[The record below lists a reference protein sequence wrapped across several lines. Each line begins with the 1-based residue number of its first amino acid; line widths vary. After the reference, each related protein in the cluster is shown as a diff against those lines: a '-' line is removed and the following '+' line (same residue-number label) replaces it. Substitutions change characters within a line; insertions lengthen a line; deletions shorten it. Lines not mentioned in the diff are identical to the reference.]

1 MPSCVTAGQYLMRA
15 ELLALHGAFD
25 QGGAQFYTECAQ
37 IQVTGSG
44 TSNPATV
51 QFPGAYTATDPG
63 ILVGIYDGNGQPFMG
78 GQPYTVPGPELL
90 SCSGGG
96 GGAPPPTPVSSTAP
110 TPTTMITSV
119 LTRPSAVPTPVVS
132 NPSPAAGSGST
143 AAILTQ
149 CGGEG
154 WAGPTICASG
164 TCTFANQWFSQCLP

>member
-1 MPSCVTAGQYLMRA
+1 MPSCVTAGQYIMRA

-25 QGGAQFYTECAQ
+25 LGGAQFYTECAQ
-37 IQVTGSG
+37 VQVTGSG

-96 GGAPPPTPVSSTAP
+96 GGGSPAPAPVSIAP
-110 TPTTMITSV
+110 TPTTMVTSI
-119 LTRPSAVPTPVVS
+119 LTQPSVVPTPVVS
-132 NPSPAAGSGST
+132 NPYGSGST

-149 CGGEG
+149 CGGDG
-154 WAGPTICASG
+154 WTGPTVCASG
-164 TCTFANQWFSQCLP
+164 KCTFANQWFSQCLP